1 MGGVL
6 GSAPPAGSSDPTDP
20 VSEKPTETDSRRL
33 VVMILQRERAI
44 EKVLERLYEMGV
56 RATVLRAQGM
66 KDALQEDIPL
76 FTGLAAGLARGPSHH
91 RMVFSVIDDPELLE
105 RAIATVV
112 EVCEEYEGERTGVV
126 FTLPVDHYQHL

>member
-1 MGGVL
+1 MVG
-6 GSAPPAGSSDPTDP
+6 
-20 VSEKPTETDSRRL
+20 SRRRVRPRAQRRTL
-33 VVMILQRERAI
+33 SDSNADIPRLLVMILQRERAI
-44 EKVLERLYEMGV
+44 EKVLERLYAMGV

-76 FTGLAAGLARGPSHH
+76 FTGLAAGAARGPSHH
-91 RMVFSVIDDPELLE
+91 RTVLAVIDDAELLA
-105 RAIATVV
+105 RSIATVV